1 MSTIHNFE
9 ELEIWKD
16 ARELCNNIRNLIN
29 KNETFQKDYALRDQ
43 ISRSTGSIMDNIAEG
58 FGRGGNKEFHN
69 FLSYSMGSCLEAKS
83 QIYRAFDFHYIDK
96 IEKEKMLDKIDKLS
110 SKIIAFMSYLRKTDI
125 KGSKYS
131 KK

>member
-1 MSTIHNFE
+1 MSTIQNFE
-9 ELEIWKD
+9 EIEIWKD
-16 ARELCNNIRNLIN
+16 ARALCNNIMDLIN
-29 KNETFQKDYALRDQ
+29 ENEMFQRDYALRYH

-58 FGRGGNKEFHN
+58 FGRGRNKEFHN

-110 SKIIAFMSYLRKTDI
+110 SKIIAFMSYLKKTDI
-125 KGSKYS
+125 KGSKYG
-131 KK
+131 K

>member
-16 ARELCNNIRNLIN
+16 ARELCKDIRNLIN
-29 KNETFQKDYALRDQ
+29 KDEMFQKDYALRDQ

-83 QIYRAFDFHYIDK
+83 QIYRAFDFHYIDR
-96 IEKEKMLDKIDKLS
+96 IEKEKMLDNID
-110 SKIIAFMSYLRKTDI
+110 
-125 KGSKYS
+125 
-131 KK
+131 

>member
-1 MSTIHNFE
+1 MPTINKFE
-9 ELEIWKD
+9 ELEIWKN
-16 ARELCNNIRNLIN
+16 ARELCKDIQNLIN
-29 KNETFQKDYALRDQ
+29 KNERFLKDYALRDQ

-83 QIYRAFDFHYIDK
+83 QIYRAFDFHYIDQ
-96 IEKEKMLDKIDKLS
+96 IDKDRMIESIDTLS
-110 SKIIAFMSYLRKTDI
+110 FKIIAFMRYLRKTDI
-125 KGSKYS
+125 KGSKYN

>member
-1 MSTIHNFE
+1 MPTINKFE
-9 ELEIWKD
+9 ELEIWKN
-16 ARELCNNIRNLIN
+16 ARELCKDIQDLIN
-29 KNETFQKDYALRDQ
+29 KNERFLKDYALRDQ

-83 QIYRAFDFHYIDK
+83 QIYRAFDFHYIDQ
-96 IEKEKMLDKIDKLS
+96 IDKDRMIESIDTLS
-110 SKIIAFMSYLRKTDI
+110 FKIIAFMRYLRKTDI
-125 KGSKYS
+125 KGSKYN

>member
-1 MSTIHNFE
+1 
-9 ELEIWKD
+9 L
-16 ARELCNNIRNLIN
+16 
-29 KNETFQKDYALRDQ
+29 KDYALRDQ

-83 QIYRAFDFHYIDK
+83 QIYRAFDFHYIDQ
-96 IEKEKMLDKIDKLS
+96 IDKDRMIESIDTLS
-110 SKIIAFMSYLRKTDI
+110 FKIIAFMRYLRKTDI
-125 KGSKYS
+125 KGSKYN